1 MNMDMNIGIDSF
13 DSSSL
18 FYKDK
23 IKSYSLDYISYN
35 HMFLL
40 KLYYDMSDDEIA
52 RYMYFYG
59 DWY

>member
-23 IKSYSLDYISYN
+23 IKIYSLDYISYN

-59 DWY
+59 GGY

>member
-1 MNMDMNIGIDSF
+1 MNINIDFDSF

-59 DWY
+59 GRDGY

>member
-1 MNMDMNIGIDSF
+1 MNINIDFDSF

-52 RYMYFYG
+52 RYMYYYG
-59 DWY
+59 DMDGY

>member
-1 MNMDMNIGIDSF
+1 MNMNIDVDSF

-23 IKSYSLDYISYN
+23 IKIYSLDYISYN

-59 DWY
+59 DGY

>member
-40 KLYYDMSDDEIA
+40 KLYYEEI
-52 RYMYFYG
+52 YYV
-59 DWY
+59 

>member
-1 MNMDMNIGIDSF
+1 MNINIDFDSF

-35 HMFLL
+35 HTFLL

-59 DWY
+59 DRYEY

>member
-1 MNMDMNIGIDSF
+1 MNINIDFDSF

-18 FYKDK
+18 YYKDK

-52 RYMYFYG
+52 RYMYFYS
-59 DWY
+59 DVY